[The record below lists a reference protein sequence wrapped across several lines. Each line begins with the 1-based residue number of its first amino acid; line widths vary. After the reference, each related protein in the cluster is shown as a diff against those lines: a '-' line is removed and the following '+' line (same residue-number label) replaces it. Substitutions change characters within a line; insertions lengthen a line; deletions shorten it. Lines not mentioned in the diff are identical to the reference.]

1 MNVQG
6 VDGLRHPLVV
16 GIDLG
21 GTQIR
26 VAVLEG
32 AELRSRVSLLTGETP
47 TPHRVIPRIHTA
59 LQQALESAGTS
70 LEQLAGIGICVTG
83 PLDSRTGVVFESP
96 NLPEWN
102 DIPLR
107 RIFEEYY
114 NLPIFIE
121 NDANA
126 AALGEYVF
134 GAGRG
139 CKDLVY
145 ITVST
150 GIGGGVIVDG
160 KLMTGTSGAAAELG
174 HITIDRNGERCNCG
188 NIGCLESIASGTAI
202 ARHAS
207 EALARGERVLL
218 SADPKSERAS
228 LAAGGCTH
236 LRVDARA
243 VAEAAVAGIPAA
255 CAIIQDAAE
264 GLGVG
269 LVSIIHIFN
278 PEMIILG
285 GGLTQIGSL
294 FLQPALQIV
303 QERTM
308 KVAYKAVCIK
318 PARLGINAGLVG
330 AGALVYCARGEYET
344 RETVKTVIPGV
355 HPVCDTTECRTV
367 EDCVDL
373 PTSCSERS

>member
-1 MNVQG
+1 MNPQLG
-6 VDGLRHPLVV
+6 AGRHYPLVV

-26 VAVLEG
+26 VAVLQG
-32 AELRSRVSLLTGETP
+32 AELRSRVSLPTGATATP
-47 TPHRVIPRIHTA
+47 QQVIPRIHTA
-59 LQQALESAGTS
+59 IQQVLESASTA
-70 LEQLAGIGICVTG
+70 LDQLAGIGVCVTG
-83 PLDSRTGVVFESP
+83 PLDSRTGVVFASP
-96 NLPEWN
+96 NLPDWQN
-102 DIPLR
+102 IPLR
-107 RIFEEYY
+107 SIFEAYY
-114 NLPIFIE
+114 GLPIFIE

-126 AALGEYVF
+126 AALGEYAF

-145 ITVST
+145 LTVST

-174 HITIDRNGERCNCG
+174 HITIDRKGERCNCG

-207 EALARGERVLL
+207 AAMARGEIVLL
-218 SADPKSERAS
+218 SRDRQCAQ
-228 LAAGGCTH
+228 LAAGGGGEAAAPHPC
-236 LRVDARA
+236 VDARA
-243 VAEAAVAGIPAA
+243 VAEAAEAGVPAA

-278 PEMIILG
+278 PEIVILG
-285 GGLTQIGSL
+285 GGLTHMDSL
-294 FLQPALQIV
+294 LIKPALQIV
-303 QERTM
+303 RERTM
-308 KVAYKAVCIK
+308 RVACNAVRIE

-330 AGALVYCARGEYET
+330 AGALVYGKGAQGSSLDAGPAALADVSAVPE
-344 RETVKTVIPGV
+344 I
-355 HPVCDTTECRTV
+355 
-367 EDCVDL
+367 L
-373 PTSCSERS
+373 

>member
-1 MNVQG
+1 MHAQV
-6 VDGLRHPLVV
+6 VAGLHYPLVV

-26 VAVLEG
+26 VAVLQG
-32 AELRSRVSLLTGETP
+32 AELRSRVSLPTGETP
-47 TPHRVIPRIHTA
+47 TPQRVIPRIHA
-59 LQQALESAGTS
+59 AIEQALELAGIS
-70 LEQLAGIGICVTG
+70 LGQLAGIGICVTG
-83 PLDSRTGVVFESP
+83 PLDSRSGVVFESP

-102 DIPLR
+102 NIPLR
-107 RIFEEYY
+107 SVFEAYY
-114 NLPIFIE
+114 GLPIFIE

-126 AALGEYVF
+126 AALGEYAF

-174 HITIDRNGERCNCG
+174 HITIDRKGERCNCG

-202 ARHAS
+202 ARRAC

-218 SADPKSERAS
+218 ATDSQDEP
-228 LAAGGCTH
+228 G
-236 LRVDARA
+236 RVDAKA
-243 VAEAAVAGIPAA
+243 VAEAAEAGIPAA
-255 CAIIQDAAE
+255 SAIIQDAAE

-278 PEMIILG
+278 PEMVILG
-285 GGLTQIGSL
+285 GGLTQMGSL
-294 FLQPALQIV
+294 LLQPALQIV

-308 KVAYKAVCIK
+308 RVACNAVRIES
-318 PARLGINAGLVG
+318 PLLGINAGLVG
-330 AGALVYCARGEYET
+330 AGALVYNQIEEDIACCTGRAVLKKEC
-344 RETVKTVIPGV
+344 
-355 HPVCDTTECRTV
+355 PVPEV
-367 EDCVDL
+367 L
-373 PTSCSERS
+373 

>member
-1 MNVQG
+1 MNAQV
-6 VDGLRHPLVV
+6 VAGLHYPLVV

-26 VAVLEG
+26 VAVLQG
-32 AELRSRVSLLTGETP
+32 AELRSRVSLPTGETP
-47 TPHRVIPRIHTA
+47 TPQRVIPRIHMA
-59 LQQALESAGTS
+59 IEQALELAGTS
-70 LEQLAGIGICVTG
+70 LSHLAGIGVCVTG

-107 RIFEEYY
+107 SVFEAYY
-114 NLPIFIE
+114 GLPIFIE

-126 AALGEYVF
+126 AALGEYIF

-160 KLMTGTSGAAAELG
+160 KLLTGTSGAAAELG
-174 HITIDRNGERCNCG
+174 HITIDRKGERCNCG

-202 ARHAS
+202 ARRAS

-218 SADPKSERAS
+218 STGPQGEPGRI
-228 LAAGGCTH
+228 
-236 LRVDARA
+236 DAKA
-243 VAEAAVAGIPAA
+243 VAEAAEAGIPAA
-255 CAIIQDAAE
+255 AAIIQDAAE

-278 PEMIILG
+278 PEIVILG
-285 GGLTQIGSL
+285 GGLTQMGSL
-294 FLQPALQIV
+294 LLQPALQIV

-308 KVAYKAVCIK
+308 RVACKAVRIES
-318 PARLGINAGLVG
+318 ALLGINAGLVG
-330 AGALVYCARGEYET
+330 AGALIYAQMKKATACCTE
-344 RETVKTVIPGV
+344 REIMTEVCPVPGA
-355 HPVCDTTECRTV
+355 
-367 EDCVDL
+367 L
-373 PTSCSERS
+373 